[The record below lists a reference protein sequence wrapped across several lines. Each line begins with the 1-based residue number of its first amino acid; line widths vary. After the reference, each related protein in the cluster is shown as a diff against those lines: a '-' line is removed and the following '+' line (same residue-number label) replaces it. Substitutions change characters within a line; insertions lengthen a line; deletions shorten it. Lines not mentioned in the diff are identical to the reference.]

1 MTEVEKGLASHSSNM
16 AAPRDFHRKT
26 EQGWTVVTSKKTL
39 RKFKKNK
46 KNIDKKHKKQEKHR
60 FFRYKYGKIYL
71 FQWSIMGI
79 HC

>member
-16 AAPRDFHRKT
+16 VAPRDFHRET

-46 KNIDKKHKKQEKHR
+46 KNIEKQNKNKTKTR
-60 FFRYKYGKIYL
+60 KTLLPPLQIR
-71 FQWSIMGI
+71 
-79 HC
+79 